1 MSPEVFGLARRLGSG
16 LAAAALM
23 AAACGGGGGS
33 STPTAPT
40 PPPVTPAAALASVSV
55 TPASVVGTNSVQV
68 SASLSAAA
76 PSGGATV
83 ALSSSDTAVAPVPA
97 GISIPA
103 GSTSGSQSF
112 TTAHVTADNNVTITG
127 TFSGASQTA
136 TLLITPLLTARFTV
150 RGDADGVDACRLAG
164 GGAVDCDLDGSTSV
178 GPVTRWLW
186 TLIVAGEAP
195 ETYDRTSPV
204 FRPGTDCGLFD
215 RVPATSAGG
224 STFLQME
231 VRLKVFDAAGRESA
245 ETINRNVRV
254 FPRQNCGR
262 GF

>member
-1 MSPEVFGLARRLGSG
+1 MTAWRPVV
-16 LAAAALM
+16 M
-23 AAACGGGGGS
+23 
-33 STPTAPT
+33 PTI
-40 PPPVTPAAALASVSV
+40 
-55 TPASVVGTNSVQV
+55 VV
-68 SASLSAAA
+68 
-76 PSGGATV
+76 
-83 ALSSSDTAVAPVPA
+83 A
-97 GISIPA
+97 GIA
-103 GSTSGSQSF
+103 TAATAQTS
-112 TTAHVTADNNVTITG
+112 
-127 TFSGASQTA
+127 
-136 TLLITPLLTARFTV
+136 LLITPLLLSRFTV

-164 GGAVDCDLDGSTSV
+164 GGAVDCDLDGSTST
-178 GPVTRWLW
+178 GPVTRWFW
-186 TLIVAGEAP
+186 TLIVAGEPP
-195 ETYDRTSPV
+195 ETFDRTSPA